1 MTPAIDPAF
10 VATAAEVVLRAGDT
24 QLAHFGARLAVTKK
38 GPIDIVTEVDIE
50 IERMFR
56 RLIGERFPTHAILA
70 EELPNQPVRN
80 SAGGYRWVFD
90 PIDGTVNYA
99 HGLPFFCASL
109 ALEVDGVPSVGA
121 VYDPVRREL
130 YAAER
135 GMGARLN
142 GAPLHVSTADGLVD
156 ALLCTG
162 FPYDVREH
170 VGEAVELFGAFLGQA
185 RAVRRFGSA
194 ALDLCYV
201 AAGRL
206 DGFWERGLH
215 PWDTAAGALIVAEAG
230 GRISGMRGEP
240 FETLAGHIVASNG
253 RLHEAMLATIGAC
266 EATSTRSRNGT
277 D

>member
-10 VATAAEVVLRAGDT
+10 IATAAEVVLRAGDT
-24 QLAHFGARLAVTKK
+24 QLAHFGAGVAVTKK
-38 GPIDIVTEVDIE
+38 GPIDLVTEVDLE
-50 IERMFR
+50 IERMLR

-70 EELPNQPVRN
+70 EELPNDPV
-80 SAGGYRWVFD
+80 ADGAAGYRWVFD

-109 ALEVDGVPSVGA
+109 ALEIDGVPSVGA
-121 VYDPVRREL
+121 VYDPVRQEL

-142 GAPLHVSTADGLVD
+142 GAPLHVSTADALTD

-162 FPYDVREH
+162 FPYDIREH
-170 VGEAVELFGAFLGQA
+170 VDEAMALFGAFVGGA

-215 PWDTAAGALIVAEAG
+215 PWDTAAAALIVDEAG
-230 GRISGMRGEP
+230 GQVSGMRGEP
-240 FETLAGHIVASNG
+240 FQTQAGNIVASNG
-253 RLHEAMLATIGAC
+253 RIHEAMLATIGAC
-266 EATSTRSRNGT
+266 ESRSRNGT